1 MKSISVHQLSTL
13 QAKRLSDGSPMMPA
27 ASPGRGNA
35 NEAPAKHAACKT
47 SLLDTCIPL
56 TPLFPATLANGAGT
70 GNPAAGFPVI
80 VAVQWQPHSRKQQRL
95 GVGGMQEIHEK
106 RLFMASCMALI
117 LTSMTFAIRARLE
130 TVFGPAGVGLTL
142 EEIGYAFMPAFWGF
156 TLAMVIGGPIVEYI
170 GMRKGM
176 WLAFI
181 LHTVGIVATLFAYDL
196 ATLFTATVFIGIGN
210 GMVEA
215 VCNPLVASM
224 YPDKKTKMLN
234 RFHIWFPGGIVIGSI
249 IGYVLMDVLGLG
261 WQVLVST
268 LFIPLAVYG
277 FLFVGQAFPQTERVQ
292 MGVSARQSA
301 MSLLTPLYLFVG
313 FCMLLSAATELGTTQ
328 RIESL
333 LSATGVNALLVLA
346 FINGIMMIGRAMAG
360 SIANRISTVGMLWF
374 SAIFSF
380 IGLQLLTMAS
390 GSFVFVAAAVFAI
403 GVTFFWPTTLR

>member
-1 MKSISVHQLSTL
+1 M
-13 QAKRLSDGSPMMPA
+13 QAIDER
-27 ASPGRGNA
+27 
-35 NEAPAKHAACKT
+35 
-47 SLLDTCIPL
+47 
-56 TPLFPATLANGAGT
+56 
-70 GNPAAGFPVI
+70 
-80 VAVQWQPHSRKQQRL
+80 
-95 GVGGMQEIHEK
+95 
-106 RLFMASCMALI
+106 RLFLASCMALV

-181 LHTVGIVATLFAYDL
+181 LHATGIVATLFAHDL
-196 ATLFTATVFIGIGN
+196 VTLFSATVFIGIGN

-224 YPDKKTKMLN
+224 YPDRKTKMLN

-249 IGYVLMDVLGLG
+249 VGYVLMDVLGMG

-268 LFIPLAVYG
+268 LFIPLVIYG
-277 FLFVGQAFPQTERVQ
+277 YLFVGQSFPETERVK
-292 MGVSARQSA
+292 MGVSASQSA

-333 LSATGVNALLVLA
+333 LAATGVNALLVLA

-380 IGLQLLTMAS
+380 IGLQLLTAAS
-390 GSFVFVAAAVFAI
+390 GGFVFIAAAVFAV
-403 GVTFFWPTTLR
+403 GVTFFWPTTLALISERIPESGALGLSIMGGLGMLSVSFVLPIMGRILDNASGSEALRIMSILPAILIVLYGGLFFVLRNRARAPAESATP